1 MSNDP
6 PSPVS
11 SPLSYLELIEIC
23 DNFRLPHNYGS
34 TDVFQKPSDT
44 DSFVPWTLSQS
55 PGSPAVGLL
64 RLDVVDLLRKEKS
77 GTWVIPEPQAGY
89 RVSFDTSV
97 NTPRKRTAV
106 LKQLCERWR
115 DTGAFPASIGPR
127 KWRNEMYPV
136 YRNPFGVHDYYPEND
151 SDEGLGNYAFEM
163 ERAACAL
170 FGVVTY
176 GIHMTI
182 YQGIASSPQVKIW
195 VPTRAK
201 TKQTWPSWLD
211 NSVAGGI
218 PSGMPVFESL
228 VKECEEEASMQA
240 DIVRNHAK
248 PVGTISYFF
257 RNRMHFLQPEVEY
270 TYDLEVPHDTPFQPR
285 PSDGEVESF
294 DLLSLDEV
302 KLKMRQGI
310 FKPNCAAVLIDFLV
324 RHGHLTPD
332 DEPDYMEIVTRL
344 HGRFEYERWCQQV
357 CI

>member
-11 SPLSYLELIEIC
+11 PPLSYLELVKIC
-23 DNFRLPHNYGS
+23 DNFRLPSDFDFPH
-34 TDVFQKPSDT
+34 VFQKPLDR

-64 RLDVVDLLRKEKS
+64 RLDIVDLLRKEKP
-77 GTWVIPEPQAGY
+77 GTWVIPEPQAGC
-89 RVSFDTSV
+89 RVSFDASV
-97 NTPRKRTAV
+97 NTPRKRSAV
-106 LKQLCERWR
+106 LKELCERWR
-115 DTGAFPASIGPR
+115 DTGVFPASIGPR

-136 YRNPFGVHDYYPEND
+136 YRNPFGE
-151 SDEGLGNYAFEM
+151 LGNYAFEM
-163 ERAACAL
+163 ERAACPL
-170 FGVVTY
+170 FGVITY

-182 YQGIASSPQVKIW
+182 YQGIASSPEVKIW

-218 PSGMPVFESL
+218 PSGMSVFESL
-228 VKECEEEASMQA
+228 VKECEEEASIEA

-248 PVGTISYFF
+248 PVGAISYFF
-257 RNRMHFLQPEVEY
+257 RYV
-270 TYDLEVPHDTPFQPR
+270 YDLEVPNDTPFQPR
-285 PSDGEVESF
+285 PLDGEVESF

-302 KLKMRQGI
+302 KAKMRQGI
-310 FKPNCAAVLIDFLV
+310 FKPNCAAVLIDFFV

-332 DEPDYMEIVTRL
+332 DEPDYMEIITRL

-357 CI
+357 